1 MHRIQQPRVTT
12 SIGVKKHF
20 RIPSRCIFDVEK
32 KQEKKKFSTK
42 LFCGLMANLKKK
54 KKDRERERK
63 RRFEANKKGIYIYE
77 CRLLGGKLHAK
88 GIAAEVKPNRP
99 AAKSRNWI
107 PRTRWSQFT

>member
-1 MHRIQQPRVTT
+1 MHRNIT
-12 SIGVKKHF
+12 SIGMKKKFFEYH
-20 RIPSRCIFDVEK
+20 RSVSLK
-32 KQEKKKFSTK
+32 KKRKFSTK

-54 KKDRERERK
+54 KKRERK
-63 RRFEANKKGIYIYE
+63 GRFEANKKGIYIYE